1 VWGDRGGSQRTTTGR
16 LLVPTR
22 DRWSPAVM
30 TGGLYE
36 RHAEPHNEAA
46 EINDETEAEG
56 HV

>member
-1 VWGDRGGSQRTTTGR
+1 MTTGR

-22 DRWSPAVM
+22 DRWSPAVV
-30 TGGLYE
+30 TVGLYE

-46 EINDETEAEG
+46 EINDETEADG